1 MAQASDS
8 TVDNGTGAAV
18 RSDINAR
25 FAALFSNHSGNTDT
39 AMVTKTAYQTWAD
52 NSSAQALKLRT
63 AANAWTPLRGLVD
76 GAVLGET
83 ELKFRVDGTQRL
95 SIGKNVDTIQT
106 NTGGPSILVKT
117 DRNPFESSDPNH
129 EGLQITDRGRLNIGI
144 SQGFCFGLNR
154 IGTDGSYI
162 RFKRD
167 GATTEVG
174 NITVSSGTV
183 SLTGAH
189 LSRWSQLPGNAD
201 RIDIKRGTV
210 LSNLDEM
217 CEWGS
222 EDNEQLNRMQVSTIE
237 GDNNVAG
244 VFQSWDDDDEVY
256 TKDFYCAMTGDFVI
270 RISQGVSVARGDL
283 LMSAGDGTAKPQ
295 SDDIVRSKTIAKV
308 TSTVVATTYADG
320 SYCVPCVLMAC

>member
-25 FAALFSNHSGNTDT
+25 FAALFSNHSGSTDT

-95 SIGKNVDTIQT
+95 SIGKDVGSS
-106 NTGGPSILVKT
+106 GGKSILVKT
-117 DRNPFESSDPNH
+117 TVNPFETTDQSL
-129 EGLQITDRGRLNIGI
+129 EGLQITDRGRLNIAI
-144 SQGFCFGLNR
+144 NNGFCLGLNR
-154 IGTDGSYI
+154 LATDGNYI

-167 GATTEVG
+167 GNTDEG
-174 NITVSSGTV
+174 NIVVSGGTV

-201 RIDIKRGTV
+201 RIEIKRGTV
-210 LSNLDEM
+210 LTNLDEM

-222 EDNEQLNRMQVSTIE
+222 EDNEQLNRMSVSTVE
-237 GDNNVAG
+237 GDVNVAG
-244 VFQSWDDDDEVY
+244 VFQGWDDDDDVY

-270 RISQGVSVARGDL
+270 RVSQGVTIARGDL

-295 SDDIVRSKTIAKV
+295 ADDIVRSKTIAKV